1 MYATVRSYG
10 LVRTRAYA
18 RGASFLRDGVR
29 MRRYAEERNPT
40 LAERHTWAS
49 LFLYGRTGTRAHALK
64 ARVHARAYAPT
75 AVEARARAR
84 VRSCM
89 YATLRSHDIVI
100 VRTRAYGRVRTQ
112 ACVSTAACSAVPNQ
126 TLPRFNYL

>member
-1 MYATVRSYG
+1 MYATMRSYG

-49 LFLYGRTGTRAHALK
+49 LFLYGRTSTQAHALK

-84 VRSCM
+84 VRSRM
-89 YATLRSHDIVI
+89 YATLRSYDIVC
-100 VRTRAYGRVRTQ
+100 TRAYGRVRTQ
-112 ACVSTAACSAVPNQ
+112 AYVSTSACFAVPNQ